1 MGTYL
6 RLTTALRAVLHA
18 FVHAEEEVWGLRLSS
33 ETGFPTGTVYPL
45 LARLEREGFLE
56 SHWADDLERPGPRR
70 RLYSLTPAG
79 RRWATA
85 RLEPEHDRT
94 ETP

>member
-6 RLTTALRAVLHA
+6 RLTTALRAVLGQ
-18 FVHAEEEVWGLRLSS
+18 FLDAEAETWGLRLAT
-33 ETGFPTGTVYPL
+33 ETGFPTGTIYPL
-45 LARLEREGFLE
+45 LARLEREGFVQ
-56 SHWADDLERPGPRR
+56 SYWADDSTRPGARR

-85 RLEPEHDRT
+85 RLELR
-94 ETP
+94 